1 MADPYAILGLPADAD
16 DAAVRAR
23 YLELTKAFP
32 PEAYPERSAVIR
44 QAYDALKDLDA
55 RVRYRL
61 FTAAR
66 SETIDAIIEDAAC
79 QTPPRRITLAELFR
93 AAGVPDR

>member
-1 MADPYAILGLPADAD
+1 MADPYSILGLPADAD

-23 YLELTKAFP
+23 YLHLTKEFP
-32 PEAYPERSAVIR
+32 PEAHAEKSAAIR

-55 RVRYRL
+55 RVTYRL

-66 SETIDAIIEDAAC
+66 TETIDAIIEDATC
-79 QTPPRRITLAELFR
+79 QTPPRRITLGELFR
-93 AAGVPDR
+93 AAGIPER